1 LFFFFKVILAD
12 LGPLP
17 FHINVR
23 IVLPISAK
31 KEKKKTNWNYA
42 SQFLLDNLG
51 LFIWNPSEDDSG
63 FLTLS
68 CYSISSNN
76 HQAH

>member
-31 KEKKKTNWNYA
+31 KEKKKPIGIMPVSFCWIIWDY
-42 SQFLLDNLG
+42 
-51 LFIWNPSEDDSG
+51 LFGTHLRMIQGS
-63 FLTLS
+63 
-68 CYSISSNN
+68 
-76 HQAH
+76 